1 VTVVTTVTSAEG
13 RSNADELVLMMS
25 VRNTGGM
32 SVRLSQTQVAELTL
46 RDIAAAPVP
55 PGSTGSV
62 TLRVPGPL
70 LREHNLLPLRE
81 PQVRLT
87 ALLFFTDDAGGRQLT
102 EIDELTSPVLP
113 R

>member
-1 VTVVTTVTSAEG
+1 
-13 RSNADELVLMMS
+13 M
-25 VRNTGGM
+25 
-32 SVRLSQTQVAELTL
+32 QVAELTL
-46 RDIAAAPVP
+46 RDLGLAPVAA
-55 PGSTGSV
+55 GSTSSMTV
-62 TLRVPGPL
+62 RVPGPV
-70 LREHNLLPLRE
+70 LREHNLLPLKE